1 MGHIRAQIQAIVCLL
16 PAVRDAIDAFFDDE
30 IDHAQFDSGLMQV
43 RVHHDAIFL
52 KYKIIECSDTFGSKR
67 SPTYDS
73 SSMIRPTLSVR
84 RVTSG
89 TSKFLVLKQC
99 P

>member
-43 RVHHDAIFL
+43 RVHHDVIFL
-52 KYKIIECSDTFGSKR
+52 KYKIIECPDTFGSKQ

-73 SSMIRPTLSVR
+73 SSMIRPLSPSVR
-84 RVTSG
+84 LGRPHFG
-89 TSKFLVLKQC
+89 TMSVG
-99 P
+99 

>member
-43 RVHHDAIFL
+43 RVHHDVIFL
-52 KYKIIECSDTFGSKR
+52 KYKIIEWH
-67 SPTYDS
+67 
-73 SSMIRPTLSVR
+73 IRIKV
-84 RVTSG
+84 VTDIW
-89 TSKFLVLKQC
+89 F
-99 P
+99 

>member
-43 RVHHDAIFL
+43 RVHHDVIFL
-52 KYKIIECSDTFGSKR
+52 KFKLNVRTHSDQSDHR
-67 SPTYDS
+67 H
-73 SSMIRPTLSVR
+73 MI
-84 RVTSG
+84 
-89 TSKFLVLKQC
+89 LVV
-99 P
+99 